1 MCSTNIT
8 VTSCCHWCWC
18 CDTSCFK
25 LIFESPSH
33 WRRNESHWQSFS
45 PTNEKRTS
53 CSQSAPACRWM
64 RKKQTDN
71 PCCHYSYAWQHE
83 LREFLP
89 SQQSILFC
97 KRVKQYLIAISMFTW
112 RCISCLAWIPSST
125 TLLSLIQKSM
135 QTMTSLLTC
144 VPGIYPTVMDKCLIS
159 TSMQHSDQL

>member
-25 LIFESPSH
+25 MIFESPSH
-33 WRRNESHWQSFS
+33 WRRNESHWQSFFS
-45 PTNEKRTS
+45 DQWETS
-53 CSQSAPACRWM
+53 LLLTICPWPRGCMPEWA
-64 RKKQTDN
+64 
-71 PCCHYSYAWQHE
+71 
-83 LREFLP
+83 REFLP